1 MSYGWLAPAAAC
13 LLLAVSVLKQGDGG
27 LTDLS
32 DGSRQWTTV
41 ALSNQSYAPYLPA
54 NYRGSENRLDTF
66 EWTNGGASFSSRR
79 PLTPVGTDA
88 QEGLW
93 TK

>member
-13 LLLAVSVLKQGDGG
+13 LLLAVSVLNPRTGD
-27 LTDLS
+27 LLS
-32 DGSRQWTTV
+32 RTEGYHQWTTA
-41 ALSNQSYAPYLPA
+41 ALSNQSYAAFLPA
-54 NYRGSENRLDTF
+54 NYQGSENRLDTF

-88 QEGLW
+88 KEGLW

>member
-13 LLLAVSVLKQGDGG
+13 LLLVVSVLNPRSGN
-27 LTDLS
+27 LLS
-32 DGSRQWTTV
+32 SPDDSRQWAAV
-41 ALSNQSYAPYLPA
+41 ALSNQSYAAYFPA
-54 NYRGSENRLDTF
+54 NYRGSENRLATF

-79 PLTPVGTDA
+79 PLTPVGSDV